1 MSPQTSFDVTGQIK
15 MSQAIEGDN
24 PGDIEP
30 VRWMAPETLNSRVA
44 STRSDIWSLG
54 MVMYEILTR
63 KDPYHEH
70 PMFTAIAKVAG
81 GEIPQRPEIIVDD
94 EVWDLMMDCWTMKP
108 RERPPIQDVIERLE
122 DL

>member
-1 MSPQTSFDVTGQIK
+1 

-63 KDPYHEH
+63 KDPYHEY

-81 GEIPQRPEIIVDD
+81 GETPQRPEIIVDD
-94 EVWDLMMDCWTMKP
+94 EIWDLMVDCWTMKP
-108 RERPPIQDVIERLE
+108 RERPPIQDVIGRLE